1 MKYKYN
7 RQLHDLPYFLNI
19 NNLLINK
26 IIKYTK
32 VTD

>member
-1 MKYKYN
+1 MKCKYN
-7 RQLHDLPYFLNI
+7 RQLHDLLYFLNI

>member
-1 MKYKYN
+1 MKCKYN
-7 RQLHDLPYFLNI
+7 RKLHDLPYFLNI